1 MRRYS
6 VNEWDILIEFLLH
19 PWAHVSQ
26 RVCASG
32 CSSLCS
38 HISKTTRP
46 NFTKFSTHVIYGRGS
61 VLLWRQRETL
71 FTSGLH
77 TYIHTYKQIYIAPK
91 SWKTNQRSRGFVD
104 DVTFSCN
111 RANRPES
118 KPTRMFRQVRQVA
131 APVRRQMSLFG
142 RVRQVASSG
151 VKSAVSDCILCKT
164 WPSSDVDDDNLRCV
178 MDTSH
183 ISSLRFLP

>member
-1 MRRYS
+1 MRHSYRVFTS
-6 VNEWDILIEFLLH
+6 PLGPRESACLCVWLFVSLLAH
-19 PWAHVSQ
+19 LKNHTTKFHQIFYTCYLWPWV
-26 RVCASG
+26 G
-32 CSSLCS
+32 PPLT
-38 HISKTTRP
+38 TTRD
-46 NFTKFSTHVIYGRGS
+46 VIYFR
-61 VLLWRQRETL
+61 
-71 FTSGLH
+71 F

-111 RANRPES
+111 RAKRPES

-164 WPSSDVDDDNLRCV
+164 GPSSDVDDDNLRCV